1 MMVTDPFYSS
11 ELRDVESD
19 RATKADRKYM
29 RKSRLEVRNGREI
42 YSVLDSKMHFF
53 SFLHFKLGCIL

>member
-53 SFLHFKLGCIL
+53 SF